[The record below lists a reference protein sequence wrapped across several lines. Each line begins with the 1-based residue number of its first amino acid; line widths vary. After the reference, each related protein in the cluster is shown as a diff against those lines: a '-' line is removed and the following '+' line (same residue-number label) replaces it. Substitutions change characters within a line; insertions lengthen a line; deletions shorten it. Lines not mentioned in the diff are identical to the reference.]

1 MRLNYLVGA
10 FASAV
15 LLGACSFSLAQ
26 DVTPPPNSE
35 LSIEPAVTVVP
46 ALPDSPPD
54 AARGEVLYVQ
64 KCAPCHGLGGLGDGE
79 QSGNL
84 PVAVPA
90 IGTAEWARERTP
102 IEWFKIVSEG
112 NLDNFMPPFAASL
125 SAQQRWDVLAHVYRL
140 SGEFALD
147 DSGNL
152 VGASDL
158 AGTSSDGQPPALD
171 VGGIVK
177 NGSGGDLPSGALIT
191 LYAYDHG
198 QDLFTRT
205 TTLTEDGE
213 FQFDDIP
220 LDARNLYQ
228 VSLEYKGLIYFSE
241 ALTEAGLQTGNEFEL
256 VVYEGTQKTS
266 DLFVSSLNL
275 VFTFLAEGQVKVVE
289 QVLLSNSGDL
299 AVVPAKDGQALLHY
313 ELPPDAIN
321 LSFEQGQI
329 GDRYELVAGGF
340 ADYRAVLPG
349 ENTYQVLYAFDLNY
363 DRALEFVRAVQ
374 FPTRNVHIF
383 LPQNEVELEG
393 ESLVLAGEQL
403 VDGVPYRVY
412 QLNRELEAGEQ
423 IALRLTGA
431 HPLKSPFLIQISGD
445 EFIIGLVALAVT
457 VAIAG
462 FWLRRSSR
470 VTAASGASNQIMNAI
485 IVLDKQFENKQISEK
500 IYMRQRERLKKRL
513 RQALKK
519 GGEL

>member
-147 DSGNL
+147 DNGNL

-158 AGTSSDGQPPALD
+158 AGTSSDGQPP
-171 VGGIVK
+171 
-177 NGSGGDLPSGALIT
+177 P
-191 LYAYDHG
+191 
-198 QDLFTRT
+198 
-205 TTLTEDGE
+205 
-213 FQFDDIP
+213 P
-220 LDARNLYQ
+220 L
-228 VSLEYKGLIYFSE
+228 GL
-241 ALTEAGLQTGNEFEL
+241 
-256 VVYEGTQKTS
+256 
-266 DLFVSSLNL
+266 
-275 VFTFLAEGQVKVVE
+275 
-289 QVLLSNSGDL
+289 
-299 AVVPAKDGQALLHY
+299 
-313 ELPPDAIN
+313 
-321 LSFEQGQI
+321 
-329 GDRYELVAGGF
+329 
-340 ADYRAVLPG
+340 
-349 ENTYQVLYAFDLNY
+349 
-363 DRALEFVRAVQ
+363 
-374 FPTRNVHIF
+374 
-383 LPQNEVELEG
+383 
-393 ESLVLAGEQL
+393 
-403 VDGVPYRVY
+403 
-412 QLNRELEAGEQ
+412 
-423 IALRLTGA
+423 
-431 HPLKSPFLIQISGD
+431 
-445 EFIIGLVALAVT
+445 
-457 VAIAG
+457 
-462 FWLRRSSR
+462 
-470 VTAASGASNQIMNAI
+470 
-485 IVLDKQFENKQISEK
+485 
-500 IYMRQRERLKKRL
+500 
-513 RQALKK
+513 
-519 GGEL
+519 GGEV